1 MTRDFKTFFDIYVR
15 PSPGAC
21 IDRESYEFRY
31 AAAALLVACSKADFD
46 EDPEEEKAIIEIL
59 KDTFKVSTSTL
70 ESLLQMADA
79 ASEEDNLVEVTDM
92 VNEYCSET
100 DKCFLLENLWRV
112 AYADGRLDRYEEL
125 FIQRIASM
133 IQLTEDDVSRARETW
148 NLE

>member
-1 MTRDFKTFFDIYVR
+1 MTADFKTFFDIYVR
-15 PSPGAC
+15 PSPGVH

-59 KDTFKVSTSTL
+59 KETFNVSSSTL

-79 ASEEDNLVEVTDM
+79 ASEEDNLIDVTDM
-92 VNEYCSET
+92 VNEYCSEN
-100 DKCFLLENLWRV
+100 DKRFLLENLWRV
-112 AYADGRLDRYEEL
+112 AYADGRLDKYEER